1 MGTLI
6 GVGRIVFVLAVGA
19 GPAGA
24 KDLAVLGGQVDAQPA
39 GTMMYRY
46 LMGQVNEAS
55 VRWEVRYEKI
65 KTPAEIASYQKRLR
79 EAFLKALGPFP
90 PRTDLNARV
99 TGTIKRKG
107 YRVDKVIFESRPG
120 FHVTAAMFLP
130 EGEKYKKPYPG
141 VLVPCGHAHDAKAYE
156 TYQSMGAALALNGMA
171 ALVFDPVDQGER
183 MQILNDKGKEIM
195 WGTAGHTN
203 LGVGCILVGLNT
215 ATYEIW
221 DSMRGLDYLQSRPEV
236 DANRLGCTGNSGGG
250 TQTSQVMALDGR
262 IKAAAPSCYLN
273 ALARQVDNSPGDA
286 EQNIFAQ
293 LAWGMEHADYIMM
306 RAPRP
311 VIILAATKDFFDI
324 RATWRTFRFAKRL
337 YTRMGFS
344 ERVDLLEN
352 DAKHNYNRLQRQ
364 GGVRWLSRWLCGVD
378 APIVEPDIELI
389 PVKELWATPR
399 GQVMLVKGARS
410 AYDLNEEYERK
421 LAAGRRR
428 LWADT
433 PRSDLLKR
441 IATLAGIRKLAELP
455 KPKVE
460 TVGRVQRKG
469 YIVEKIILRPEK
481 GIVLPALQ
489 FAPARSDPKAAPVLY
504 VDSRGKAAG
513 AGPGGA
519 IEKLVAAGT
528 RVLAVDL
535 RGWGE
540 TSRTR
545 GRALGTAAGRD
556 WPDYYKAYNLGRS
569 YVGMRAE
576 DILVCARHL
585 GETAPAPRRVRL
597 IAVAHAA
604 VPAAHAAAHAAA
616 LAGDLFESVA
626 LSRSLRSWQDVLR
639 TRKPVEQLQNT
650 VHAALTVYDLPDL
663 AAVIGRKFTVAQPV
677 DAEGRAL
684 QPKP

>member
-1 MGTLI
+1 MGSLI
-6 GVGRIVFVLAVGA
+6 GVARLVFVMAVGA
-19 GPAGA
+19 GGTGA
-24 KDLAVLGGQVDAQPA
+24 KDLAVLGGQVAGRPA
-39 GTMMYRY
+39 GTMMYHY
-46 LMGQVNEAS
+46 LMGQVNQAS
-55 VRWEVRYEKI
+55 VRWEARFEKL
-65 KTPAEIASYQKRLR
+65 KTPEQIAAYQKRLR
-79 EAFLKALGPFP
+79 AAFLEALGPFP

-107 YRVDKVIFESRPG
+107 YRVEKILFESRPG
-120 FHVTAAMFLP
+120 FHVTAALFLP
-130 EGEKYKKPYPG
+130 ESAKYTPPYPG

-183 MQILNDKGKEIM
+183 MQLLNDKGKEIM
-195 WGTAGHTN
+195 WGTRGHTN

-221 DSMRGLDYLQSRPEV
+221 DSMRALDYLQSRPEV
-236 DANRLGCTGNSGGG
+236 APKRLGCTGNSGGG
-250 TQTSQVMALDGR
+250 TQTAQVMALDGR

-286 EQNIFAQ
+286 EQNIFGQ

-352 DAKHNYNRLQRQ
+352 DAGHNYNRLQRQ

-378 APIVEPDIELI
+378 APIVEPDIKLI
-389 PVKELWATPR
+389 PVKELQATPR

-410 AYDLNEEYERK
+410 AYDLNEEYERT
-421 LAAGRRR
+421 LAAGRRK

-433 PRSDLLKR
+433 PRADLLKR
-441 IATLAGIRKLAELP
+441 IAKLAGIRKLAQLP
-455 KPKVE
+455 KPTVE
-460 TVGRVQRKG
+460 AVGRVSRKD
-469 YIVEKIILRPEK
+469 YAVEKIILRPEK
-481 GIVLPALQ
+481 GIVLPALH
-489 FAPARSDPKAAPVLY
+489 FVPAKVDPKAAPALY
-504 VDSRGKAAG
+504 VDSRGKAAD
-513 AGPGGA
+513 AAPGGA
-519 IEKLVAAGT
+519 IEKLLAAGV
-528 RVLAVDL
+528 RVLAVDV

-540 TSRTR
+540 TRQTR
-545 GRALGTAAGRD
+545 GRQLGSATGRD

-576 DILVCARHL
+576 DILVSARHL
-585 GETAPAPRRVRL
+585 AASAGSGAPRRVRL
-597 IAVAHAA
+597 VAIAHAA
-604 VPAAHAAAHAAA
+604 VPAAHAAA
-616 LAGDLFESVA
+616 LEPDLFESVT
-626 LSRSLRSWQDVLR
+626 LGRSLRSWQDVLR
-639 TRKPVEQLQNT
+639 TRQPTEQLQNT
-650 VHAALTVYDLPDL
+650 VHAALTVYDLTDL
-663 AAVIGRKFTVAQPV
+663 AAVIGRKLTIAQPV
-677 DAEGRAL
+677 DGQGRAL